1 MKNKTT
7 IRILLT
13 GLLLTVMILGMTGCQ
28 TTNPFVGAWAMY
40 SIAKGDSI
48 VEDGYHLI
56 GFWNFNQI
64 GNLTSFSID
73 DSRFIEY
80 NDDWYLSLDEVFE
93 RKDSLSK
100 EFEGSKKYISNTCKY
115 TVDEE
120 NNVLSLITKA
130 SDTQY
135 GEDWP
140 IDQVYPTTDTTE
152 STSEYKYGISKG
164 SNSSEDTITLQ
175 FIRLYNDETMVEHT
189 IEDDVVLVRID
200 DLPAFN

>member
-1 MKNKTT
+1 
-7 IRILLT
+7 
-13 GLLLTVMILGMTGCQ
+13 
-28 TTNPFVGAWAMY
+28 MY